1 MFQINRGRIN
11 LALSS
16 AAFCTSSAGS
26 VLLHIGL
33 AVTVY
38 AHTGSGLMTSLFVAL
53 QWFPAL
59 LVVLY
64 RSDWDHGMNP
74 RKRWLLLELAS
85 AALTLSVLFFIAGD
99 NYLAVAAVMLVR
111 GLFDQRREFALR
123 FPRAPFE

>member
-38 AHTGSGLMTSLFVAL
+38 AHTGSGLMTSLFVASTRR
-53 QWFPAL
+53 F
-59 LVVLY
+59 
-64 RSDWDHGMNP
+64 SN
-74 RKRWLLLELAS
+74 
-85 AALTLSVLFFIAGD
+85 
-99 NYLAVAAVMLVR
+99 R
-111 GLFDQRREFALR
+111 GSLG
-123 FPRAPFE
+123 